1 MSTTGTPDASDAP
14 DTGGEHGGGGE
25 HSGAGEQ
32 GGARREEHL
41 SLTQLLLA
49 GIGAASTGVE
59 MLDEIADDVAGRIGI
74 DRQKVRTA
82 LRDTASSW
90 RSEAGRMGGRREEA
104 FERGLEKLGVVR
116 RAEVDDLLLRVAQLE
131 HRIRLLERGDPTP
144 SE

>member
-1 MSTTGTPDASDAP
+1 MSATDTPGPADEAGGPSGAD
-14 DTGGEHGGGGE
+14 GGE
-25 HSGAGEQ
+25 
-32 GGARREEHL
+32 GARRDDHF

-131 HRIRLLERGDPTP
+131 HRVRLLERGDPTP